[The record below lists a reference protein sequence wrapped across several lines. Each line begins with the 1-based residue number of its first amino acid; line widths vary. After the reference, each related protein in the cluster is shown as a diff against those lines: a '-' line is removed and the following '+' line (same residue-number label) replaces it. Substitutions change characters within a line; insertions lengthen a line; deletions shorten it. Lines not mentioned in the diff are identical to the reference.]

1 MSWLKPLLPLNKLDM
16 STTLLTSQFA
26 ITTFLPSVQFAPV
39 ASLPPKQY
47 EDAIV
52 SFSWVFEANGDAY
65 VHAVLPPPGSSP
77 SIRKRPLAHAVH
89 VLLKT

>member
-1 MSWLKPLLPLNKLDM
+1 MSALNEDLPSNKSVISVIKLV
-16 STTLLTSQFA
+16 FHCA
-26 ITTFLPSVQFAPV
+26 IYIPLPSVQFAPV

-65 VHAVLPPPGSSP
+65 VHSVLAPPGSSP